1 MNEIAANKLT
11 SAIKTRCITHTGT
24 FDDDQITDEDGNITL
39 IATLPE
45 ELAEKQQDFI
55 SQHCPED
62 ILDSVL
68 LNWSKYTSDFKY
80 LSDMGMY
87 SLYIDLQQ
95 LASTIELISQKEH

>member
-1 MNEIAANKLT
+1 MNEIAAKKLT

-24 FDDDQITDEDGNITL
+24 FDDDQIIDEDGNITL

-68 LNWSKYTSDFKY
+68 LNWSKYTSDFEY

-87 SLYIDLQQ
+87 SLYIDMQQ
-95 LASTIELISQKEH
+95 LTSIIESIEK

>member
-1 MNEIAANKLT
+1 MDKLAVNKLT
-11 SAIKTRCITHTGT
+11 SAIRTRCITHTGT
-24 FDDDQITDEDGNITL
+24 FDNDQITDEDGNITL
-39 IATLPE
+39 IAALPE

-68 LNWSKYTSDFKY
+68 LNWSKYTSDFEY

-87 SLYIDLQQ
+87 SLYIDMRQ
-95 LASTIELISQKEH
+95 LTSTIESIR

>member
-1 MNEIAANKLT
+1 MNKLAAKKLT
-11 SAIKTRCITHTGT
+11 SAIKNRCITHTGT

-68 LNWSKYTSDFKY
+68 LNWSKYTSGFEY

-87 SLYIDLQQ
+87 SLYNDIQQ
-95 LASTIELISQKEH
+95 LTSTIKSIKK

>member
-1 MNEIAANKLT
+1 MNKLAAKKLT
-11 SAIKTRCITHTGT
+11 SAIKNRCITHTGT

-68 LNWSKYTSDFKY
+68 LNWSKYTSDFEY

-87 SLYIDLQQ
+87 SLYIDMRQ
-95 LASTIELISQKEH
+95 LTSTIKSIKK

>member
-1 MNEIAANKLT
+1 MNKLAASELT

-24 FDDDQITDEDGNITL
+24 FDDDQITDEDGNIIL

-45 ELAEKQQDFI
+45 ELAERQQNFI

-62 ILDSVL
+62 ILESVL
-68 LNWSKYTSDFKY
+68 LNWSKYTSDFEY

-87 SLYIDLQQ
+87 SLYIDMQQ
-95 LASTIELISQKEH
+95 LTSIIESIKK

>member
-1 MNEIAANKLT
+1 MNKLAVNKLT
-11 SAIKTRCITHTGT
+11 SAIKTHCITHTGT

-68 LNWSKYTSDFKY
+68 LNWSKYTSDFEY

-87 SLYIDLQQ
+87 SLYIDMQQ
-95 LASTIELISQKEH
+95 LTSTIKSIKK

>member
-1 MNEIAANKLT
+1 MNKLAANKLT

-68 LNWSKYTSDFKY
+68 LNWSKYTSDFEY

-87 SLYIDLQQ
+87 SLYIDMQQ
-95 LASTIELISQKEH
+95 LTSIIESIKKWN